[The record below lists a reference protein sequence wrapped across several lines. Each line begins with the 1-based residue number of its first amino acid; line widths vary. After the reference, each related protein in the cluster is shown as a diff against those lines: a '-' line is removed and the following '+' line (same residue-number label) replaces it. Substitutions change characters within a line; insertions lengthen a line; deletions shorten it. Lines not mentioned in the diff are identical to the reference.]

1 MLEKH
6 YMQSVMRQL
15 PEIAKH
21 LEQIA
26 DNTKQHDF
34 SAWNGDYSSFKER
47 YPEVFVT
54 EDMFAFLSVLF
65 RSFQENG
72 VEGVC
77 TTIATHSCR
86 RDMENALDP
95 DCQQVAWCIDD
106 FESHAEFLESNNND
120 GKPLYDRSKFAYA
133 LTRMCDKHDCEYGIS
148 WDTIGV
154 YLNEHCLLGG
164 E

>member
-34 SAWNGDYSSFKER
+34 SAWNGDYSEFKER
-47 YPEVFVT
+47 YPEVFIT
-54 EDMFAFLSVLF
+54 KDMFDFLSCIF
-65 RSFQENG
+65 QSFQENG

-77 TTIATHSCR
+77 STVSTHNSR

-95 DCQQVAWCIDD
+95 NCRQVSWCVDD
-106 FESHAEFLESNNND
+106 FEAHAEYLESNVYD
-120 GKPLYDRSKFAYA
+120 GEHTYDRSKFADA
-133 LTRMCDKHDCEYGIS
+133 LDRMIDKHDCEYGIS
-148 WDTIGV
+148 WETIGA
-154 YLNEHCLLGG
+154 YLLDHCLLGG